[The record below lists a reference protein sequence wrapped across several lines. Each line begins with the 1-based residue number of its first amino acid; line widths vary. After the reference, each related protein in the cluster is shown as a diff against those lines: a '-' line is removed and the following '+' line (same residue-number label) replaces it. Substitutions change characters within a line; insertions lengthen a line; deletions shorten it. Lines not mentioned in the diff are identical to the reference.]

1 MAAVIDGEL
10 GKKDAPELVFDDRG
24 SDPRGDA
31 STLVAYAVARDVSAA
46 QDADW
51 AYNRVLEV
59 VGATAP
65 APVRDTVGAIAAAP
79 GQDVTAPSFSIDAL
93 LDRLAGVAVAN
104 GIIPDSAMNRDR
116 LAMRLM
122 GVLMAR
128 PSDVAREFAS
138 REAAG
143 GVVAATDWFYRLCC
157 DVDYVRRE
165 AIARNVEWTT
175 GTRWG
180 ALEMTI
186 NLSKPEKDPRDIA
199 RAGAAS
205 KAAAAAGQASEKYPA
220 CALCMENEGYSGR
233 PADDPLGAHA
243 ARQNLRI
250 IPITLGGEPWG
261 FQYSP
266 YAYFQEHCIAMSRPH
281 RLMHVD
287 RENMGRLLDFVDR
300 FPHYFVGSNADL
312 PIVGGSILS
321 HDHFQGG
328 RHVFPMM
335 EAGVDKT
342 FSLAAYPD
350 VTCEVLVWPLS
361 VLRLTVGPA
370 GREELL
376 DACAHVLDAWRDW
389 SDESVGVVA
398 HTQDASGA
406 DVRHNT
412 VTPVARRT
420 AEGGYEMYL
429 ALRCNITTEEHPLGV
444 FHPHA
449 QWHHIKKENIGLI
462 EVMGRAILPARLVA
476 ELGAV
481 EGHLLEHR
489 DDPAAARAA
498 LDADPL
504 SAAHAAWAAD
514 LLAAHPELDGA
525 NVHDVVLEGVGQV
538 FGHVLEDAGVFKWD
552 DAGRAAQDRFL
563 AAL

>member
-1 MAAVIDGEL
+1 MAAVTE
-10 GKKDAPELVFDDRG
+10 KDVRAA
-24 SDPRGDA
+24 A
-31 STLVAYAVARDVSAA
+31 STLVAYAAARGIIEPQDV
-46 QDADW
+46 DW
-51 AYNRVLEV
+51 AYNQVLEV
-59 VGATAP
+59 VGETGP
-65 APVRDTVGAIAAAP
+65 APLRDTTDAITAAP
-79 GQDVTAPSFSIDAL
+79 GEDVASPAFSIDTL
-93 LDRLAGVAVAN
+93 LERLAGVAVAN
-104 GIIPDSAMNRDR
+104 GLIPDSAMNRDR

-122 GVLMAR
+122 GALMAR
-128 PSDVAREFAS
+128 PSDVAREFAA
-138 REAAG
+138 REAADG
-143 GVVAATDWFYRLCC
+143 LVAATDWFYKLCC

-175 GTRWG
+175 QTRWG

-205 KAAAAAGQASEKYPA
+205 RAAAAAGVASEKYPA

-233 PADDPLGAHA
+233 PADAPLGAHA

-250 IPITLGGEPWG
+250 IPVELGGEPWG

-287 RENMGRLLDFVDR
+287 RENMGRLLDFVER

-335 EAGVDKT
+335 EAQVDKT
-342 FSLAAYPD
+342 FSLSAYPD
-350 VTCEVLVWPLS
+350 VRCEVLVWPLS
-361 VLRLTVGPA
+361 VLRLTVGP
-370 GREELL
+370 GQREELL
-376 DACAHVLDAWRDW
+376 DACAHVADVWREW
-389 SDESVGVVA
+389 SDEAVGIVA
-398 HTQDASGA
+398 HTTDEAGV

-420 AEGGYEMYL
+420 TDGGYEMYL
-429 ALRCNITTEEHPLGV
+429 ALRCNITTQEHPLGV

-449 QWHHIKKENIGLI
+449 EWHHIKKENIGLI
-462 EVMGRAILPARLVA
+462 EVMGRAILPARLVG

-481 EGHLLEHR
+481 EAHLLEHCE
-489 DDPAAARAA
+489 DVAAAREA
-498 LDADPL
+498 LEADPL

-514 LLAAHPELDGA
+514 LLVTHPELDETNA
-525 NVHDVVLEGVGQV
+525 HAIVLEGVGQV

-552 DAGRAAQDRFL
+552 DAGRAAQARLL